1 MKPYNRG
8 SHNQTTADPG
18 DDFPHRTTLSNGSVF
33 RVVPVTTGV
42 TAIRAWADHPWP
54 MTPAQALALRDRLGW
69 TFSPTDEEMLATDH
83 GISEKDAWFITV
95 EADRNART
103 VSSFHL
109 SLTSR
114 IPKPVRPEAVPIA
127 GRAVFPRV
135 QRGLRGVRRNRRPV
149 HDAPPGGRVGSSA
162 APLPICCAPSPS
174 ATPLLLVQWRVKER
188 SRGKVAQ
195 QTRARTGPWSSLCT
209 GSPSHSPLPSHQPH
223 PSRRVRER
231 TGGRRGP
238 ATQKG
243 GRRASSRLRPA
254 GIIITLQHEP
264 W

>member
-135 QRGLRGVRRNRRPV
+135 QRGLRGR
-149 HDAPPGGRVGSSA
+149 
-162 APLPICCAPSPS
+162 SP
-174 ATPLLLVQWRVKER
+174 
-188 SRGKVAQ
+188 
-195 QTRARTGPWSSLCT
+195 
-209 GSPSHSPLPSHQPH
+209 
-223 PSRRVRER
+223 
-231 TGGRRGP
+231 
-238 ATQKG
+238 
-243 GRRASSRLRPA
+243 
-254 GIIITLQHEP
+254 
-264 W
+264 